1 MPPKKSASAAKPA
14 ASKTQGPTYEDM
26 IKDAILNLKD
36 RKGSSRPNLKKYV
49 QANNKTAE
57 GPTFDKL
64 FNNALSK
71 GVTKGIF
78 VQPKGASGTVKLAA
92 KVKPTDEKNPAAEKP
107 AAKPATKAAA
117 KPAAKKTAAA
127 KKTVGAPKKAAA
139 AKTTKAKVGA
149 PKKAAATK
157 KTPAAKAVPAKKAAA
172 KKPGPKKAAPAPAVE
187 DKPVVL
193 GKTKGGRITKT
204 TSKSA
209 PPVTK
214 KVTKVPAKSKKATPK
229 KATPKKA

>member
-1 MPPKKSASAAKPA
+1 MPPKKTAAAAKTA
-14 ASKTQGPTYEDM
+14 TTSKAQGPTYEDM

-36 RKGSSRPNLKKYV
+36 RKGSSRPSLKKYV
-49 QANNKTAE
+49 QANNQTAT

-71 GVTKGIF
+71 GVAKGLF
-78 VQPKGASGTVKLAA
+78 AQPKGPSGAVKLA
-92 KVKPTDEKNPAAEKP
+92 KPAAADDKKPAAEKP

-117 KPAAKKTAAA
+117 AKKTAAT
-127 KKTVGAPKKAAA
+127 KKVGAPKKAAA
-139 AKTTKAKVGA
+139 APA
-149 PKKAAATK
+149 KKAAATK
-157 KTPAAKAVPAKKAAA
+157 KAPAVKKAPAKAAAAPKKAAA
-172 KKPGPKKAAPAPAVE
+172 KKTGPKKAAPAPAVE

-193 GKTKGGRITKT
+193 GKTKTGRVTKT

-209 PPVTK
+209 PPAAK
-214 KVTKVPAKSKKATPK
+214 KVTKVPAKSKATPK